1 MSGTLRIVSVVGA
14 VLLAILIILT
24 IYSITG
30 GFEHSLSN
38 PPT

>member
-1 MSGTLRIVSVVGA
+1 MSGTLRLFSIVGA
-14 VLLAILIILT
+14 ILLIIIIGLT